1 MPPAVHPTTPPGTQR
16 LPETLLALK
25 ALSDP
30 TRLRLVLLLSQG
42 ELTVGELC
50 RVLGQSQPRVSRHLR
65 LLSEAGVLD
74 RFRELQCIY
83 YRTPASGPRPAWLA
97 GLLARLDTG
106 EGALRRDRTRRA
118 SVMAE
123 RVHASGTPDDTDRRE
138 LATALQAEL
147 GTDSC
152 GALLAVGTGCGR
164 VLELLGRR
172 ATHAIGID
180 SSPPALRQARSRVHS
195 LGLAHCEFRSGDL
208 YALAYPA
215 ASFDMVSISG
225 VLASATHP
233 VAALAEAARV
243 LRTGGRLLVLE
254 CTDTAHAQRAE
265 PLARALPQ
273 WIAAAGLQLQS
284 MRECALCCG
293 PALIALAQ
301 HERRPQSPAHA
312 PEHS

>member
-1 MPPAVHPTTPPGTQR
+1 MPSAVHQIAPPGVQR

-106 EGALRRDRTRRA
+106 EGALRRDRVRRA
-118 SVMAE
+118 TVMAE
-123 RVHASGTPDDTDRRE
+123 RVHASGTVEDTDRGE
-138 LATALQAEL
+138 LATALQVEL
-147 GTDSC
+147 GTESC
-152 GALLAVGTGCGR
+152 GALLAIGTGCGR
-164 VLELLGRR
+164 VLELLGRQ

-180 SSPPALRQARSRVHS
+180 SSPPALRQARSRVHGQ
-195 LGLAHCEFRSGDL
+195 GLAHCEFRSGDL
-208 YALAYPA
+208 HALAYPA
-215 ASFDMVSISG
+215 ASFDTVSISG
-225 VLASATHP
+225 VLAGTARP
-233 VAALAEAARV
+233 EAALAEAARV
-243 LRTGGRLLVLE
+243 LRAGGRLVVVE
-254 CTDTAHAQRAE
+254 CADAAHAQRAV

-284 MRECALCCG
+284 MRECELRCG
-293 PALIALAQ
+293 HTLIALAQ
-301 HERRPQSPAHA
+301 HARRQQSHARA